1 MKHCNNFRR
10 MFRAAAVLAA
20 VALMTFAGCT
30 KVDDTLGS
38 IFFLFL
44 LFLQFIYVTA
54 DA

>member
-38 IFFLFL
+38 NLVPDVYKRQTL
-44 LFLQFIYVTA
+44 YVVV
-54 DA
+54 